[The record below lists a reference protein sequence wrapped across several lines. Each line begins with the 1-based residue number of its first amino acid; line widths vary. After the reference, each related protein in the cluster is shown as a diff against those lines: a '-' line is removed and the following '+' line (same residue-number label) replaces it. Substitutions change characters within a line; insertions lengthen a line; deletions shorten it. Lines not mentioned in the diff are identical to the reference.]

1 MSDTTPE
8 PTKFE
13 LTDTTIAHWRVR
25 RDQRPLELYRAD
37 STNINSYTSWDPK
50 VTCFC
55 IHGDIRKD
63 THENRI

>member
-13 LTDTTIAHWRVR
+13 LTDTDIAHWRVR

-37 STNINSYTSWDPK
+37 STNINSCTSWDP
-50 VTCFC
+50 
-55 IHGDIRKD
+55 
-63 THENRI
+63 

>member
-37 STNINSYTSWDPK
+37 STNINSCISWDP
-50 VTCFC
+50 
-55 IHGDIRKD
+55 
-63 THENRI
+63 